1 MFGTLSWIIRTNLL
15 KCDGMVFKNYIK
27 QVRSGQIEPKFA
39 FIKDGKKSSKVKK
52 VAEKTTSSKK
62 YKNWLTKYLRNNYSL
77 NPSNCT
83 LDPSGK
89 KLMRYQIYL
98 MKFILIIG

>member
-1 MFGTLSWIIRTNLL
+1 
-15 KCDGMVFKNYIK
+15 MVFKNYIK